1 MEWWL
6 NKPSSLCVSSYAL
19 LIILSFA
26 ANKVWASAC
35 CGGGFAAPALI
46 AGDDKAIF
54 TGSYLYSQIST
65 DVYAD
70 GLWSKRDFQESH
82 ESFRLDGAHIFRD
95 RWQGGFSLPVVRRE
109 RQGEVS
115 TGVGDVAVT
124 LGHEYL
130 PDWDYS
136 PWRPKGLG
144 YLQLTAPTGR
154 SVYEA
159 DSKFQLDAR
168 GRGFWALGM
177 GTLLTKIKGRWDF
190 FSNLDLHHS
199 LGRNNLKPGWGGNI
213 GLGAGFNWARVRTGA
228 SLVWTFEDPVQVTG
242 VMSSPGSGERYAT
255 ASINSSYL
263 YSDDWAGT
271 LTYSDQTLFGNPVN
285 ARLGHSVILQLQ
297 RRWSR

>member
-1 MEWWL
+1 M
-6 NKPSSLCVSSYAL
+6 NKLSSLCAFSYAILIAL
-19 LIILSFA
+19 LFA
-26 ANKVWASAC
+26 ANQVGASAC

-54 TGSYLYSQIST
+54 TGSYLYSQISD

-70 GLWSKRDFQESH
+70 GLWSKRDFRESL

-95 RWQGGFSLPVVRRE
+95 RWQGGLSLPIIRRA

-115 TGVGDVAVT
+115 TGLGDIALT

-130 PDWDYS
+130 ADWDYS

-144 YLQLTAPTGR
+144 YLQLTMPTGR
-154 SVYEA
+154 SVYAA
-159 DSKFQLDAR
+159 DSEYQLDAR
-168 GRGFWALGM
+168 GRGFWALGL

-190 FSNLDLHHS
+190 FSNMDLHHS
-199 LGRNNLKPGWGGNI
+199 FRRKNLKPGWGGNI
-213 GLGAGFNWARVRTGA
+213 GLGAGYNWTRVRTGA

-242 VMSSPGSGERYAT
+242 VISSPGSRERYAT
-255 ASINSSYL
+255 ASLNASYL

-271 LTYSDQTLFGNPVN
+271 LTYSDQTWFGDPVN
-285 ARLGHSVILQLQ
+285 ARLGQSVIFQLQ
-297 RRWSR
+297 RRWAR